1 MGITAFIF
9 SNDRKVAAEVKSRMR
24 ADKWIMPPNFEY
36 VGLSAATST
45 VINQLVVAINIQFND
60 VDARLQEREADDDL
74 LRLIEDLEEHII
86 RLTTIEVKA
95 LFGKWK
101 KCWVESFK
109 SVQSGDQIS
118 EDLLPVTHDEAKEI
132 ILDIV
137 IRLIN
142 RLHFHI
148 DEYGLID
155 KNIPS
160 QRRISLYLSVLEE
173 NLKTFLPMIVDGW
186 K

>member
-1 MGITAFIF
+1 MGVVALFF
-9 SNDRKVAAEVKSRMR
+9 PNDEKIAAEVKYCMK
-24 ADKWIMPPNFEY
+24 ADKWIMPPNFER
-36 VGLSAATST
+36 VGCAAATST
-45 VINQLVVAINIQFND
+45 VINQLVVAVNLQFND
-60 VDARLQEREADDDL
+60 VEARLQEKEVDDDL

-86 RLTTIEVKA
+86 RMLTVEVKA

-109 SVQSGDQIS
+109 VVRSGQQILKDQPSI
-118 EDLLPVTHDEAKEI
+118 THDEAKEI
-132 ILDIV
+132 ILDTV
-137 IRLIN
+137 NSLIS

-160 QRRISLYLSVLEE
+160 QRRILLYLNVMEE
-173 NLKTFLPMIVDGW
+173 NLRTFLPMIVDGW